1 MAGNSI
7 ILPAVRPFREAL
19 GRKPL
24 LFIITTLKRV
34 KQFTILIC
42 ILYMF
47 CVLFTFTLK
56 TIFYVIGYNILY
68 FCMTIGLIRFII
80 YVYNAC
86 NINSVSGF

>member
-1 MAGNSI
+1 
-7 ILPAVRPFREAL
+7 
-19 GRKPL
+19 
-24 LFIITTLKRV
+24 
-34 KQFTILIC
+34 
-42 ILYMF
+42 MF